1 MAPTKLD
8 KSEWQPFFDGLSQVL
23 IGKRAEIEVD
33 SLAIGSQIQAEWLPL
48 LGITYDPKDD
58 IIEIAL
64 EGVDHLVNKPREVYV
79 DFGVGGLTS
88 LEIIDGEG
96 TQQIVNL
103 RDPLA
108 LPPPWKVSPTDSPG
122 GEQRG

>member
-1 MAPTKLD
+1 M
-8 KSEWQPFFDGLSQVL
+8 
-23 IGKRAEIEVD
+23 
-33 SLAIGSQIQAEWLPL
+33 
-48 LGITYDPKDD
+48 LGITYDHKDD
-58 IIEIAL
+58 IIEVAL

-88 LEIIDGEG
+88 IEIIDGEG

-108 LPPPWKVSPTDSPG
+108 LPPPGKISPSASPG